1 MAREI
6 YDTATLLEV
15 MEEQDSPANYWLDLL
30 FPNELNFDDEYVD
43 FEKIPRAGRKLAPF
57 VAPLAQGRPI
67 YEEGSTVGRFKPA
80 YVKPK
85 DPVTPTRVIARRPG
99 EILSRSPKSPD
110 ERRDAIIADITA
122 YHRRAIERRW
132 EWLAAQA
139 SLYGAVTI
147 AGEDYPTRVVDFGRA
162 AGHSITLGVAARWG
176 DSGVSIVDNIQTWME
191 TMQAAPFGGTPTRIT
206 MGTSAWAKVR
216 KDAEVKEFLDT
227 TYRGSD
233 DVNIKRGLTTPGEVR
248 YVGSLGAGIPVYVY
262 SDWYTVNGSSV
273 PFMDPRDVLLSGPN
287 VDGYRCFGAILDP
300 HADYQALS
308 IYARNWINND
318 DPAIEFV
325 MSQSAP
331 LMVPLNPN
339 ATLRARVVG

>member
-6 YDTATLLEV
+6 YDTGTLLEV
-15 MEEQDSPANYWLDLL
+15 MEDQDSPTNYWLDLL
-30 FPNELNFDDEYVD
+30 YPSELRFDDEWID

-99 EILSRSPKSPD
+99 EILSRTPQSPD
-110 ERRDAIIADITA
+110 QRRDAIIADITA
-122 YHRRAIERRW
+122 FHRTAIERRW

-147 AGEDYPTRVVDFGRA
+147 TGEDYPTRVVSFNRD
-162 AGHSITLGVAARWG
+162 AGHSITLGVNARWG
-176 DSGVSIVDNIQTWME
+176 DSGVSIFDNIQTWME
-191 TMQAAPFGGTPTRIT
+191 LMAMAPFGGIPNRVTL
-206 MGTSAWAKVR
+206 GTAAWAKLR
-216 KDAEVKEFLDT
+216 KDPEVKDFLDT
-227 TYRGSD
+227 TYRGNT
-233 DVNIKRGLTTPGEVR
+233 DVSIQRGLTRPGEVR
-248 YVGSLGAGIPVYVY
+248 QVGSLGIGLDVYVY
-262 SDWYTVNGSSV
+262 SDYYTVNGTST
-273 PFMDPRDVLLSGPN
+273 PFMDPRDILLSGPS

-300 HADYQALS
+300 HADFQSLP
-308 IYARNWINND
+308 IYPRNWINND
-318 DPAIEFV
+318 PPVEYV

-331 LMVPLNPN
+331 LMVPVNPN
-339 ATLRARVVG
+339 ATLRARVVA